1 MIEALVCLFF
11 VLGAFFAYRAYTLG
25 QELTKCQIELGGARV
40 RLEEEKRQAFEKMQ
54 LLLQAQEAMK
64 DSFKALASDTLRSQQ
79 TAFFDVAKTTFEKY
93 STDIRQEWVQKQQVI
108 TDVVKPL
115 RESLDKVDLKIQEL
129 EKTRISAYASVTET
143 LKNLN
148 LVQNQLH
155 VETNKLSRSLRAS
168 NVRGQWGE
176 MQLRRVVELA
186 GMVEYCDFV
195 TQATVSGA
203 DGRHRPDLIIKL
215 PNERVLV
222 IDAKAPLQAYLEAID
237 APTEELKALKFKEH
251 AKQVKKHLSDLSD
264 KAYWESFAQTPEFVV
279 LFLPGESFFGAALE
293 ADPQLIEYGAGKKVL
308 MATPT
313 TLIALLRAVALG
325 WREQVMHEHAQK
337 ICELGKSLHERLA
350 TMCEHFGKL
359 KKAIDGSVDAYNK
372 VVGSFEGRVLPSARR
387 FEELGVAGTQEIDLL
402 EPIEK
407 LTRTLEVAVEV
418 AVESPVESQ

>member
-1 MIEALVCLFF
+1 MYGSKAGAIMIEALAGLFF
-11 VLGAFFAYRAYTLG
+11 VAAAFFAYRSFALQQQLG
-25 QELTKCQIELGGARV
+25 FVQIELAQTRV
-40 RLEEEKRQAFEKMQ
+40 RLDEEKKQAQSKLQ
-54 LLLQAQEAMK
+54 LLIQAQEAMK

-108 TDVVKPL
+108 TEVVKPL
-115 RESLDKVDLKIQEL
+115 KESLDKVDHKIQEL

-148 LVQNQLH
+148 LAQNQLH

-176 MQLRRVVELA
+176 MQLKRVVELA

-195 TQATVSGA
+195 TQHTVAGS

-215 PNERVLV
+215 PNDRVLV

-237 APTEELKALKFKEH
+237 APTDDLKAVKFKEH

-279 LFLPGESFFGAALE
+279 LFLPGESFFSAALE
-293 ADPQLIEYGAGKKVL
+293 ADPQLIEFGAGKRVL

-325 WREQVMHEHAQK
+325 WREQVMHEQTLK

-350 TMCEHFGKL
+350 TMCEHFGRL
-359 KKAIDGSVDAYNK
+359 KKAIDASVDAYNK
-372 VVGSFEGRVLPSARR
+372 VVGSFEGRVLTSARR
-387 FEELGVAGTQEIDLL
+387 FEELGVTSSQEIAIL

-407 LTRTLEVAVEV
+407 LTRTLEV
-418 AVESPVESQ
+418 

>member
-1 MIEALVCLFF
+1 MIEGLAAGFF
-11 VLGAFFAYRAYTLG
+11 VVAALFAWRSFVLHH
-25 QELTKCQIELGGARV
+25 QLTKSQIELAQTHV
-40 RLEEEKRQAFEKMQ
+40 RLDEEKKQAQGKVQ
-54 LLLQAQEAMK
+54 ILLQAQEAMK

-115 RESLDKVDLKIQEL
+115 KESLDKVDTKIQEL

-148 LVQNQLH
+148 LAQNQLH

-195 TQATVSGA
+195 TQHTVTNS
-203 DGRHRPDLIIKL
+203 DVRHRPDLVIKL
-215 PNERVLV
+215 PNDRVLV

-237 APTEELKALKFKEH
+237 APTEELKAVKFKEH
-251 AKQVKKHLSDLSD
+251 AKQVKKHLSDLSE

-279 LFLPGESFFGAALE
+279 LFLPGESFFSAALE
-293 ADPQLIEYGAGKKVL
+293 ADPQLIEFGAGKRVL

-313 TLIALLRAVALG
+313 TLIALLRAVSLG
-325 WREQVMHEHAQK
+325 WREQVMHEQTLK

-350 TMCEHFGKL
+350 TMCEHFGRL
-359 KKAIDGSVDAYNK
+359 KKAIDGSVEAYNK
-372 VVGSFEGRVLPSARR
+372 VVGSFEGRVLTSARR
-387 FEELGVAGTQEIDLL
+387 FEELGVTSAQEIAVLD
-402 EPIEK
+402 PIEK
-407 LTRTLEVAVEV
+407 LTRTLEV
-418 AVESPVESQ
+418 

>member
-1 MIEALVCLFF
+1 MIEGLAGLFF
-11 VLGAFFAYRAYTLG
+11 VVAAFFAYRSFALHHA
-25 QELTKCQIELGGARV
+25 LTKSQIELAQTHV
-40 RLEEEKRQAFEKMQ
+40 RLDEEKKQAQGKVQ

-115 RESLDKVDLKIQEL
+115 KESLDKVDHKIQEL
-129 EKTRISAYASVTET
+129 EKTRVSAYASVTET

-148 LVQNQLH
+148 LAQNQLH

-176 MQLRRVVELA
+176 MQLKRVVELA

-195 TQATVSGA
+195 TQHTVAGSE
-203 DGRHRPDLIIKL
+203 GRHRPDLIIKL
-215 PNERVLV
+215 PNDRVLV

-237 APTEELKALKFKEH
+237 APTDDLKALKFKEH

-279 LFLPGESFFGAALE
+279 LFLPGESFFSAALE
-293 ADPQLIEYGAGKKVL
+293 ADPQLIEFGAGKRVL

-325 WREQVMHEHAQK
+325 WREQVMHEQTLK

-350 TMCEHFGKL
+350 TMCEHFGRL
-359 KKAIDGSVDAYNK
+359 KKAIDASVEAYNK
-372 VVGSFEGRVLPSARR
+372 VVGSFEGRVLTSARR
-387 FEELGVAGTQEIDLL
+387 FEELGVTSAQEIAILD
-402 EPIEK
+402 PIEK
-407 LTRTLEVAVEV
+407 LTRTLEV
-418 AVESPVESQ
+418 

>member
-1 MIEALVCLFF
+1 MIEGLAGLFF
-11 VLGAFFAYRAYTLG
+11 VVAAFFAYRSFCLH
-25 QELTKCQIELGGARV
+25 QELTKCQIELAQTHV
-40 RLEEEKRQAFEKMQ
+40 RLDEEKKQAQSKVQ
-54 LLLQAQEAMK
+54 LLMQAQEAMK

-115 RESLDKVDLKIQEL
+115 KESLDKVDHKIQEL
-129 EKTRISAYASVTET
+129 EKTRVSAYASVTET

-148 LVQNQLH
+148 LAQNQLH

-176 MQLRRVVELA
+176 MQLKRVVELA

-195 TQATVSGA
+195 TQHTVVGSE
-203 DGRHRPDLIIKL
+203 GRHRPDLVIKL
-215 PNERVLV
+215 PNDRVLV

-237 APTEELKALKFKEH
+237 APTEDLKALKFKEH

-279 LFLPGESFFGAALE
+279 LFLPGESFFSAALE
-293 ADPQLIEYGAGKKVL
+293 ADPQLIEFGAGKRVL

-325 WREQVMHEHAQK
+325 WREQVMHEQTLK

-350 TMCEHFGKL
+350 TMCEHFGRL
-359 KKAIDGSVDAYNK
+359 KKAIDASVEAYNK
-372 VVGSFEGRVLPSARR
+372 VVGSFEGRVLTSARR
-387 FEELGVAGTQEIDLL
+387 FEELGVTSSQEIAILD
-402 EPIEK
+402 PIEK
-407 LTRTLEVAVEV
+407 LTRTLEV
-418 AVESPVESQ
+418 

>member
-1 MIEALVCLFF
+1 MFEALSAVFF
-11 VLGAFFAYRAYTLG
+11 VVGSFFAYRTWALSDA
-25 QELTKCQIELGGARV
+25 LTHSRIELAQTRV
-40 RLEEEKRQAFEKMQ
+40 RLEEEKKQEQEKMQ
-54 LLLQAQEAMK
+54 LILQAQDVMK

-79 TAFFDVAKTTFEKY
+79 TAFFDVAKSTFEKY

-115 RESLDKVDLKIQEL
+115 RESLDKVDNKIQEL

-148 LVQNQLH
+148 IAQNHLH
-155 VETNKLSRSLRAS
+155 VETNKLSRSLRSS

-176 MQLRRVVELA
+176 MQLKRVVELA

-195 TQATVSGA
+195 TQHTVSSGE
-203 DGRHRPDLIIKL
+203 GKHRPDLIIKL

-251 AKQVKKHLSDLSD
+251 AKQVKKHLSDLSE

-293 ADPQLIEYGAGKKVL
+293 ADPQLIEYGAGKRVL

-325 WREQVMHEHAQK
+325 WREEVMHEQTQK
-337 ICELGKSLHERLA
+337 ICELGKALHERLG
-350 TMCEHFGKL
+350 TMCEHFGRL
-359 KKAIDGSVDAYNK
+359 KKAIDASVDAYNK
-372 VVGSFEGRVLPSARR
+372 TVGSFEGRVLTSARR
-387 FEELGVAGTQEIDLL
+387 FEDLGVMSSQELVALD
-402 EPIEK
+402 PIEK
-407 LTRTLEVAVEV
+407 LTRTLEV
-418 AVESPVESQ
+418 

>member
-1 MIEALVCLFF
+1 MIEVLATLFF
-11 VLGAFFAYRAYTLG
+11 VVGAFFAYRTWVLSGA
-25 QELTKCQIELGGARV
+25 LTQSQIELAETRV
-40 RLEEEKRQAFEKMQ
+40 RLEQEKKQEQEKVQ
-54 LLLQAQEAMK
+54 LVLEAQEVLK

-115 RESLDKVDLKIQEL
+115 KESLDKVDTKIQEL
-129 EKTRISAYASVTET
+129 EKTRISAYVSVTET

-148 LVQNQLH
+148 DAQKHLH

-176 MQLRRVVELA
+176 MQLKRVVELA

-195 TQATVSGA
+195 TQHTVATGTDA
-203 DGRHRPDLIIKL
+203 RHRPDLIIKL

-237 APTEELKALKFKEH
+237 APTDDLKALKFKEH

-264 KAYWESFAQTPEFVV
+264 KGYWESFAQTPEFVV

-325 WREQVMHEHAQK
+325 WREQVMHEQTQK
-337 ICELGKSLHERLA
+337 ICELGKTLHERLG
-350 TMCEHFGKL
+350 TMCEHFGRL
-359 KKAIDGSVDAYNK
+359 KKAIDASVEAYNK
-372 VVGSFEGRVLPSARR
+372 AVGSFEGRVLTSARR
-387 FEELGVAGTQEIDLL
+387 FEDLGVISSQELAVL
-402 EPIEK
+402 EPVEK
-407 LTRTLEVAVEV
+407 LTRTLEV
-418 AVESPVESQ
+418 